1 MKNAGKT
8 RTKADEE
15 ATILDSFLRFAER
28 GEDELAR
35 YLMHC
40 GINNH
45 DIDAAGDIPSAILA
59 HYRRPSGT
67 YDIDA
72 VAHDWFR
79 WPPVVARIKELKR
92 ERGEQGNT

>member
-1 MKNAGKT
+1 MKNPRKITNRA
-8 RTKADEE
+8 AEE
-15 ATILDSFLRFAER
+15 AMILDSFLRCAER

-35 YLMHC
+35 YLLHC
-40 GINNH
+40 GINNS
-45 DIDAAGDIPSAILA
+45 DIDAAGDIPRAILA
-59 HYRRPSGT
+59 HYRRPLGN

-92 ERGEQGNT
+92 ERDS